1 MEIREFNVPD
11 YGVLKV
17 SEYGDVWGVHDYSKK
32 RIFSI
37 DKDGYYRLGIKYRCL
52 HIDENGVQHQYAKMF
67 VHRLVA
73 MCFLDNPNNYPVVN
87 HKDGNKQNNHYT
99 NLEWC
104 TVRYNN
110 LHAIENNLYKGY
122 RGENNPHCKLREQD
136 VLDIRKRYEIFCQNK
151 DDDSKFYQNLSKEYN
166 VKPYTIKDICKRITW
181 KNI

>member
-11 YGVLKV
+11 YGILKV

-32 RIFSI
+32 RVLSV
-37 DKDGYYRLGIKYRCL
+37 DKDGYYRLAIKYRQK
-52 HIDENGVQHQYAKMF
+52 HIDENGIERQYRTFF

-110 LHAIENNLYKGY
+110 LHAIKNHLYKGY
-122 RGENNPHCKLREQD
+122 TGENNPHCKLQEQD
-136 VLDIRKRYEIFCQNK
+136 VLDIRERYEKSCKQGIK
-151 DDDSKFYQNLSKEYN
+151 GYKFYDSICTEYG
-166 VKPYTIKDICKRITW
+166 VDRETIRHICKRITW